1 MTFWF
6 YNIVVT
12 VGSFL
17 VGPFILLFFLVR
29 GSLDGHFGERLGL
42 LSSKQV
48 PPKGERLRI
57 WVHAVSVGEV
67 KLARGIVRV
76 LQERKGDFSLV
87 VSTTTTTGR
96 QTALREMPEDSI
108 IIYNPLDLWSC
119 VRRSIQK
126 VSPDLFIN
134 LETEIWPNLLWAC
147 KKLNIPAFLI
157 NGRISL
163 RSIDYYRRLRFLM
176 KDVLSAYRLLSMISH
191 SDAERILSMG
201 AARNKVVVAGNA
213 KYDLLIDEARP
224 ELSDRIRRVY
234 KIERKRPVFIA
245 GSTRG
250 GEEEIILEVFVKLLE
265 KYPETILIIAP
276 RHIERCKSIESLIRS
291 CNLKYCL
298 RSSLDEV
305 TKENSG
311 ISVILVDKIGELF
324 GLYSLGSVIF
334 CGASLVPLGGQNIIE
349 AAVWGKPVMYGPSM
363 EDFSEATDLL
373 EGVGAG
379 LRVRDGYELLKT
391 ATWLLENPAES
402 HRLGR
407 LARDEIERYIGF
419 ARKHI
424 GDIFRFIDEESQ
436 VYAEKRERTDKRVG
450 VQ

>member
-6 YNIVVT
+6 YNIAVT

-17 VGPFILLFFLVR
+17 VGPFILLFFLIR
-29 GSLDGHFGERLGL
+29 GSLDGHFRERLGL
-42 LSSKQV
+42 LTSKGV

-67 KLARGIVRV
+67 KLARVIARV
-76 LQERKGDFSLV
+76 LQEWKGDFSLI
-87 VSTTTTTGR
+87 VSTTTPTGR
-96 QTALREMPEDSI
+96 QTASREMPEGSI
-108 IIYNPLDLWSC
+108 IIYNPLDLWWC
-119 VRRSIQK
+119 VRRSLQK
-126 VSPDLFIN
+126 MSPDLFIG

-147 KKLNIPAFLI
+147 KGLNIPAVLI
-157 NGRISL
+157 NGRISV

-176 KDVLSAYRLLSMISH
+176 RDVLSAYRVLSMISGA
-191 SDAERILSMG
+191 DADRILSMG
-201 AARNKVVVAGNA
+201 AAPNKVVVAGNA

-234 KIERKRPVFIA
+234 KINRKRPVFIA

-250 GEEEIILEVFVKLLE
+250 GEEEIILDVFLKLLE
-265 KYPETILIIAP
+265 KYPEAILIVVP
-276 RHIERCKSIESLIRS
+276 RHIERCKGIASLIRS
-291 CNLKYCL
+291 RNLNYCL

-305 TKENSG
+305 TKGDSNA
-311 ISVILVDKIGELF
+311 SVILVDKIGELF

-334 CGASLVPLGGQNIIE
+334 CGASLVPLGGQNVLE

-363 EDFSEATDLL
+363 EDFSEAKDLL

-379 LRVRDGYELLKT
+379 LRVRDGHELLKT

-402 HRLGR
+402 HRLGS
-407 LARDEIERYIGF
+407 LARDEIEKYIGS

-424 GDIFRFIDEESQ
+424 GDIFRFIDEGS
-436 VYAEKRERTDKRVG
+436 
-450 VQ
+450 

>member
-17 VGPFILLFFLVR
+17 FGPFILLFFLIR
-29 GSLDGHFGERLGL
+29 GSLDGHFRERLGL
-42 LSSKQV
+42 LSSKLV
-48 PPKGERLRI
+48 PPKGKRLRI

-67 KLARGIVRV
+67 KLARVIIRV

-87 VSTTTTTGR
+87 VSTTTPTGR
-96 QTALREMPEDSI
+96 QTASREMPEDTI
-108 IIYNPLDLWSC
+108 IIYNPLDLWWC

-126 VSPDLFIN
+126 VSPDLFIG

-147 KKLNIPAFLI
+147 KQLNIPAVLI
-157 NGRISL
+157 DGRISV

-176 KDVLSAYRLLSMISH
+176 KDVLSAYRLVSMISRA
-191 SDAERILSMG
+191 DAERIVSMG
-201 AARNKVVVAGNA
+201 AARNKAVVAGNA
-213 KYDLLIDEARP
+213 KYDLLIDEART

-234 KIERKRPVFIA
+234 KIERRRPVFVA

-265 KYPETILIIAP
+265 KHPQIILIVAP
-276 RHIERCKSIESLIRS
+276 RHIDRCKSIESLIRT
-291 CNLKYCL
+291 CHLKYCL
-298 RSSLDEV
+298 RSSLDKD
-305 TKENSG
+305 TKGRSEA
-311 ISVILVDKIGELF
+311 SVILVDKIGELF

-334 CGASLVPLGGQNIIE
+334 CGASLVPLGGQNILE

-363 EDFSEATDLL
+363 DDFLEATELL
-373 EGVGAG
+373 ERVGAG
-379 LRVRDGYELLKT
+379 LRVRDGHELLKT
-391 ATWLLENPAES
+391 ATWLLENPDES
-402 HRLGR
+402 DRLGR
-407 LARDEIERYIGF
+407 LARDEIERYTSS

-424 GDIFRFIDEESQ
+424 EDIFRFMDE
-436 VYAEKRERTDKRVG
+436 G
-450 VQ
+450 

>member
-6 YNIVVT
+6 YNIVVI

-17 VGPFILLFFLVR
+17 FGPFILLFFLIR

-176 KDVLSAYRLLSMISH
+176 KDVLSAYRLLSMISN

-265 KYPETILIIAP
+265 KYPETILIVAP

-305 TKENSG
+305 TKENSET
-311 ISVILVDKIGELF
+311 SVILVDKIGELF

-334 CGASLVPLGGQNIIE
+334 CGASLVPLGGQNILE

-407 LARDEIERYIGF
+407 LGRDEIERYIGS

-424 GDIFRFIDEESQ
+424 GDIFRFIDEESW
-436 VYAEKRERTDKRVG
+436 VYVEKRERTDERVG
-450 VQ
+450 V

>member
-17 VGPFILLFFLVR
+17 FGPFILLFFLIR
-29 GSLDGHFGERLGL
+29 GSLDGHFRERLGL
-42 LSSKQV
+42 LSSKLV
-48 PPKGERLRI
+48 PPKGKRLRI

-67 KLARGIVRV
+67 KLARVIIRV

-87 VSTTTTTGR
+87 VSTTTPTGR
-96 QTALREMPEDSI
+96 QTASREMPEDTI
-108 IIYNPLDLWSC
+108 IIYNPLDLWWC

-126 VSPDLFIN
+126 VSPDLFIG

-147 KKLNIPAFLI
+147 KQLNIPAVLI
-157 NGRISL
+157 NGRISV

-176 KDVLSAYRLLSMISH
+176 KDVLSAYRLVSMISRA
-191 SDAERILSMG
+191 DAERIVSMG
-201 AARNKVVVAGNA
+201 AARNKAVVAGNA
-213 KYDLLIDEARP
+213 KYDLLIDEART

-234 KIERKRPVFIA
+234 KIERRRPVFVA

-265 KYPETILIIAP
+265 KHPQIILIVAP
-276 RHIERCKSIESLIRS
+276 RHIDRCKSIESLIRT
-291 CNLKYCL
+291 CHLKYCL
-298 RSSLDEV
+298 RSSLDKD
-305 TKENSG
+305 TKGRSEA
-311 ISVILVDKIGELF
+311 SVILVDKIGELF

-334 CGASLVPLGGQNIIE
+334 CGASLVPLGGQNILE

-363 EDFSEATDLL
+363 DDFLEATELL
-373 EGVGAG
+373 ERVGAG
-379 LRVRDGYELLKT
+379 LRVRDGHELLKT
-391 ATWLLENPAES
+391 ATWLLENPDES
-402 HRLGR
+402 DRLGR
-407 LARDEIERYIGF
+407 LARDEIERYTSS

-424 GDIFRFIDEESQ
+424 EDIFRFIDE
-436 VYAEKRERTDKRVG
+436 G
-450 VQ
+450 

>member
-17 VGPFILLFFLVR
+17 FGPFILLFFLIR
-29 GSLDGHFGERLGL
+29 GSLDGHFRERLGL
-42 LSSKQV
+42 LSSKLV
-48 PPKGERLRI
+48 PPKGKRLRI

-67 KLARGIVRV
+67 KLARVIIRV

-87 VSTTTTTGR
+87 VSTTTPTGR
-96 QTALREMPEDSI
+96 QTASREMPEDTI
-108 IIYNPLDLWSC
+108 IIYNPLDLWWC
-119 VRRSIQK
+119 VRRSLQK
-126 VSPDLFIN
+126 VSPDLFIG

-147 KKLNIPAFLI
+147 KQLNIPAVLI
-157 NGRISL
+157 NGRISV

-176 KDVLSAYRLLSMISH
+176 KDVLSAYRLVSMISRA
-191 SDAERILSMG
+191 DAERIVSMG

-213 KYDLLIDEARP
+213 KYDLLIDEART

-234 KIERKRPVFIA
+234 KIERRRPVFVA

-265 KYPETILIIAP
+265 KHPQTILIVAP
-276 RHIERCKSIESLIRS
+276 RHIDRCKSIESLIRT
-291 CNLKYCL
+291 CHLKYCL
-298 RSSLDEV
+298 RSSLDKD
-305 TKENSG
+305 TKGRSEA
-311 ISVILVDKIGELF
+311 SVILVDKIGELF

-334 CGASLVPLGGQNIIE
+334 CGASLVPLGGQNILE

-363 EDFSEATDLL
+363 DDFLEATELL

-379 LRVRDGYELLKT
+379 LRVRDGHELLKT
-391 ATWLLENPAES
+391 ATWLLENPDES
-402 HRLGR
+402 DRLGR
-407 LARDEIERYIGF
+407 LARDEIERYTSS

-424 GDIFRFIDEESQ
+424 EDIFRFIDE
-436 VYAEKRERTDKRVG
+436 G
-450 VQ
+450 

>member
-6 YNIVVT
+6 YNIAVT

-17 VGPFILLFFLVR
+17 VGPFILLFFLIR
-29 GSLDGHFGERLGL
+29 GSLDGHFRERLGL
-42 LSSKQV
+42 LTSKGV

-67 KLARGIVRV
+67 KLARVIARV
-76 LQERKGDFSLV
+76 LQEWKGDFSLI
-87 VSTTTTTGR
+87 VSTTTPTGR
-96 QTALREMPEDSI
+96 QTASREMPENSI
-108 IIYNPLDLWSC
+108 IIYNPLDLWWC
-119 VRRSIQK
+119 VRRSLQK
-126 VSPDLFIN
+126 MSPDLFIG

-147 KKLNIPAFLI
+147 KELNIPAVLI
-157 NGRISL
+157 NGRISV
-163 RSIDYYRRLRFLM
+163 RSIDYYRRLRFM
-176 KDVLSAYRLLSMISH
+176 MRDVLSAYRVLSMISGA
-191 SDAERILSMG
+191 DADRILSMG
-201 AARNKVVVAGNA
+201 AAPNKVVVAGNA

-234 KIERKRPVFIA
+234 KINRKRPVFIA

-250 GEEEIILEVFVKLLE
+250 GEEEIILDVFLKLLE
-265 KYPETILIIAP
+265 KYPEAILIVVP
-276 RHIERCKSIESLIRS
+276 RHIERCKGIASLIRS
-291 CNLKYCL
+291 RNLNYCL

-305 TKENSG
+305 TKGDSKA
-311 ISVILVDKIGELF
+311 SVILVDKIGELF

-334 CGASLVPLGGQNIIE
+334 CGASLVPLGGQNVLE

-363 EDFSEATDLL
+363 EDFSEAKDLL

-379 LRVRDGYELLKT
+379 LRVRDGHELLNT

-402 HRLGR
+402 HRLGS
-407 LARDEIERYIGF
+407 LARDEIEKYIGS

-424 GDIFRFIDEESQ
+424 GDIFRFIDEES
-436 VYAEKRERTDKRVG
+436 
-450 VQ
+450 

>member
-6 YNIVVT
+6 YNIVVI

-17 VGPFILLFFLVR
+17 FGPFILLFFLIR

-157 NGRISL
+157 NGRISV

-176 KDVLSAYRLLSMISH
+176 KDVLSAYRLLSMISN

-265 KYPETILIIAP
+265 KYPETILIVAP

-305 TKENSG
+305 TKENSET
-311 ISVILVDKIGELF
+311 SVILVDKIGELF

-334 CGASLVPLGGQNIIE
+334 CGASLVPLGGQNIVE

-407 LARDEIERYIGF
+407 LGRDEIERYIGS

-424 GDIFRFIDEESQ
+424 GDIFRFIDEESW
-436 VYAEKRERTDKRVG
+436 VYVEKRERTDERVG
-450 VQ
+450 V

>member
-17 VGPFILLFFLVR
+17 FGPFILLFFLIR
-29 GSLDGHFGERLGL
+29 GSLDGHFRERLGL
-42 LSSKQV
+42 LSSKLV
-48 PPKGERLRI
+48 PPKGKRLRI

-67 KLARGIVRV
+67 KLARVIIRV

-87 VSTTTTTGR
+87 VSTTTPTGR
-96 QTALREMPEDSI
+96 QTASREMPEDTI
-108 IIYNPLDLWSC
+108 IIYNPLDLWWC
-119 VRRSIQK
+119 VRRSLQK
-126 VSPDLFIN
+126 VSPDLFIG

-147 KKLNIPAFLI
+147 KQLNIPAVLI
-157 NGRISL
+157 NGRISV

-176 KDVLSAYRLLSMISH
+176 KDVLSAYRLVSMISRA
-191 SDAERILSMG
+191 DAERIVSMG
-201 AARNKVVVAGNA
+201 VARNKVVVAGNA
-213 KYDLLIDEARP
+213 KYDLLIDEART

-234 KIERKRPVFIA
+234 KIERRRPVFVA

-265 KYPETILIIAP
+265 KHPQIILIVAP
-276 RHIERCKSIESLIRS
+276 RHIDRCKSIESLIRT
-291 CNLKYCL
+291 CHLKYCL
-298 RSSLDEV
+298 RSSLDKD
-305 TKENSG
+305 TKGRSEA
-311 ISVILVDKIGELF
+311 SVILVDKIGELF

-334 CGASLVPLGGQNIIE
+334 CGASLVPLGGQNILE

-363 EDFSEATDLL
+363 DDFLEATELL

-379 LRVRDGYELLKT
+379 LRVRDGHELLKT
-391 ATWLLENPAES
+391 ATWLLENPDES
-402 HRLGR
+402 DRLGR
-407 LARDEIERYIGF
+407 LARDEIERYTSS

-424 GDIFRFIDEESQ
+424 EDIFRFIDE
-436 VYAEKRERTDKRVG
+436 G
-450 VQ
+450 

>member
-17 VGPFILLFFLVR
+17 FGPFILLFFLIR

-176 KDVLSAYRLLSMISH
+176 KDVLSAYKLLSMISN

-265 KYPETILIIAP
+265 KYPETILIVAP

-305 TKENSG
+305 TKENSET
-311 ISVILVDKIGELF
+311 SVILVDKIGELF

-334 CGASLVPLGGQNIIE
+334 CGASLVPLGGQNILE

-363 EDFSEATDLL
+363 EDFLEATELL
-373 EGVGAG
+373 DKVGAG
-379 LRVRDGYELLKT
+379 FRVENRYDLVKT
-391 ATWLLENPAES
+391 ATWLLENPDES
-402 HRLGR
+402 DRLGR
-407 LARDEIERYIGF
+407 LARDEIESYIDST
-419 ARKHI
+419 RKQI
-424 GDIFRFIDEESQ
+424 EDIFCSLP
-436 VYAEKRERTDKRVG
+436 
-450 VQ
+450 

>member
-1 MTFWF
+1 
-6 YNIVVT
+6 
-12 VGSFL
+12 
-17 VGPFILLFFLVR
+17 
-29 GSLDGHFGERLGL
+29 
-42 LSSKQV
+42 
-48 PPKGERLRI
+48 
-57 WVHAVSVGEV
+57 
-67 KLARGIVRV
+67 
-76 LQERKGDFSLV
+76 
-87 VSTTTTTGR
+87 
-96 QTALREMPEDSI
+96 
-108 IIYNPLDLWSC
+108 
-119 VRRSIQK
+119 
-126 VSPDLFIN
+126 
-134 LETEIWPNLLWAC
+134 
-147 KKLNIPAFLI
+147 
-157 NGRISL
+157 
-163 RSIDYYRRLRFLM
+163 M
-176 KDVLSAYRLLSMISH
+176 KDVLSAYKLLSMISN

-265 KYPETILIIAP
+265 KYPETILIVAP

>member
-6 YNIVVT
+6 YNIAVT

-17 VGPFILLFFLVR
+17 VGPFILLFFLIR
-29 GSLDGHFGERLGL
+29 GSLDGHFRERLGL
-42 LSSKQV
+42 LTSKGV

-67 KLARGIVRV
+67 KLARVIARV
-76 LQERKGDFSLV
+76 LQEWKGDFSLI
-87 VSTTTTTGR
+87 VSRTTPTGR
-96 QTALREMPEDSI
+96 QTASREMPENSI
-108 IIYNPLDLWSC
+108 IIYNPLDLWWC
-119 VRRSIQK
+119 VRRSLQK
-126 VSPDLFIN
+126 MSPDLFIG

-147 KKLNIPAFLI
+147 KELNIPAVLI
-157 NGRISL
+157 NGRISV
-163 RSIDYYRRLRFLM
+163 RSIDYYRRLRFM
-176 KDVLSAYRLLSMISH
+176 MRDVLSAYRVLSMISGA
-191 SDAERILSMG
+191 DADRILSMG
-201 AARNKVVVAGNA
+201 AAPNKVVVAGNA

-234 KIERKRPVFIA
+234 KINRKRPVFIA

-250 GEEEIILEVFVKLLE
+250 GEEEIILDVFLKLLE
-265 KYPETILIIAP
+265 KYPEAILIVVP
-276 RHIERCKSIESLIRS
+276 RHIERCKGIASLIRS
-291 CNLKYCL
+291 RNLNYCL

-305 TKENSG
+305 TKGDSKA
-311 ISVILVDKIGELF
+311 SVILVDKIGELF

-334 CGASLVPLGGQNIIE
+334 CGASLVPLGGQNVLE

-363 EDFSEATDLL
+363 EDFSEAKDLL

-379 LRVRDGYELLKT
+379 LRVRDGHELLNT

-402 HRLGR
+402 HRLGS
-407 LARDEIERYIGF
+407 LARDEIEKYIGS

-424 GDIFRFIDEESQ
+424 GDIFRFIDEES
-436 VYAEKRERTDKRVG
+436 
-450 VQ
+450 

>member
-1 MTFWF
+1 MAFLF

-17 VGPFILLFFLVR
+17 LGPFILLFFLIR

-42 LSSKQV
+42 LSSKPV
-48 PPKGERLRI
+48 PPKGERTRI

-67 KLARGIVRV
+67 KLARVIVRV
-76 LQERKGDFSLV
+76 LRERKGDFSLV

-108 IIYNPLDLWSC
+108 IIYNPLDLWWW
-119 VRRSIQK
+119 VRRSLQK
-126 VSPDLFIN
+126 VSPDLFIG

-147 KKLNIPAFLI
+147 KKLNIPAVLI
-157 NGRISL
+157 NGRISV

-201 AARNKVVVAGNA
+201 AARNKVVVVGNA

-265 KYPETILIIAP
+265 KYPETILIVAP

-291 CNLKYCL
+291 YNLRYCL
-298 RSSLDEV
+298 RSSLDEI
-305 TKENSG
+305 TKENSE

-334 CGASLVPLGGQNIIE
+334 CGASLVPLGGQNILE

-363 EDFSEATDLL
+363 EDFLEATDLV

-379 LRVRDGYELLKT
+379 LRIRDGYELLKT
-391 ATWLLENPAES
+391 ATWLLENPGES
-402 HRLGR
+402 DRLGR
-407 LARDEIERYIGF
+407 LARDEIERYIGS

-424 GDIFRFIDEESQ
+424 GDVFRFIDEESW
-436 VYAEKRERTDKRVG
+436 V
-450 VQ
+450 

>member
-12 VGSFL
+12 IGSFL
-17 VGPFILLFFLVR
+17 VGPFMLLFFLIR

-42 LSSKQV
+42 LTSRLV
-48 PPKGERLRI
+48 PPKGERLRV

-67 KLARGIVRV
+67 KLARVIARI

-87 VSTTTTTGR
+87 VSTTTPTGR
-96 QTALREMPEDSI
+96 QTAYREMPEDSI
-108 IIYNPLDLWSC
+108 IIYNPLDLWWC

-126 VSPDLFIN
+126 MSPDLFIG
-134 LETEIWPNLLWAC
+134 LETEIWPNLVWAC
-147 KKLNIPAFLI
+147 KELNIPAVLI
-157 NGRISL
+157 NGRISV

-176 KDVLSAYRLLSMISH
+176 KDVLSAYRLLSMISS
-191 SDAERILSMG
+191 SDAERILSIG

-234 KIERKRPVFIA
+234 KIKRKRPVFIA

-250 GEEEIILEVFVKLLE
+250 GEEEIVLEVFMRLLE
-265 KYPETILIIAP
+265 KYPDAILIVVP

-291 CNLKYCL
+291 RNLNYCL
-298 RSSLDEV
+298 RSSLDDV
-305 TKENSG
+305 TKGDSET
-311 ISVILVDKIGELF
+311 SVILVDKIGELF
-324 GLYSLGSVIF
+324 GLYSVGSVIF
-334 CGASLVPLGGQNIIE
+334 CGASLVPLGGQNVLE

-363 EDFSEATDLL
+363 EDFTEATELL

-379 LRVRDGYELLKT
+379 FRIKDGHELLKT
-391 ATWLLENPAES
+391 AMWLLENPAES
-402 HRLGR
+402 HRLGG
-407 LARDEIERYIGF
+407 LARDEIQRYIGS

-424 GDIFRFIDEESQ
+424 GDIFRFIDEES
-436 VYAEKRERTDKRVG
+436 
-450 VQ
+450 

>member
-17 VGPFILLFFLVR
+17 FGPFILLFFLIR
-29 GSLDGHFGERLGL
+29 GSLDGHFRERLGL
-42 LSSKQV
+42 LSSKLV
-48 PPKGERLRI
+48 PPKGKRLRI

-67 KLARGIVRV
+67 KLARVIIRV

-87 VSTTTTTGR
+87 VSTTTPTGR
-96 QTALREMPEDSI
+96 QTASREMPEDTI
-108 IIYNPLDLWSC
+108 IIYNPLDLWWC

-126 VSPDLFIN
+126 VSPDLFIG

-147 KKLNIPAFLI
+147 KQLNIPAVLI
-157 NGRISL
+157 NGRISV

-176 KDVLSAYRLLSMISH
+176 KDVLSAYRLVSMISRA
-191 SDAERILSMG
+191 DAERIVSMG
-201 AARNKVVVAGNA
+201 AARNKAVVAGNA
-213 KYDLLIDEARP
+213 KYDLLIDEART

-234 KIERKRPVFIA
+234 KIERRRPVFVA

-265 KYPETILIIAP
+265 KHPQIILIVAP
-276 RHIERCKSIESLIRS
+276 RHIDRCKSIESLIRT
-291 CNLKYCL
+291 CHLKYCL
-298 RSSLDEV
+298 RSSLDKD
-305 TKENSG
+305 TKGRSEA
-311 ISVILVDKIGELF
+311 SVILVDKIGELF

-334 CGASLVPLGGQNIIE
+334 CGASLVPLGGQNILE

-363 EDFSEATDLL
+363 DDFLEATELL
-373 EGVGAG
+373 ERVGAG
-379 LRVRDGYELLKT
+379 LRVRDGHELLKT
-391 ATWLLENPAES
+391 ATWLLENPDES
-402 HRLGR
+402 DRLGR
-407 LARDEIERYIGF
+407 LARDEIERYTSS

-424 GDIFRFIDEESQ
+424 EDIFRFMDE
-436 VYAEKRERTDKRVG
+436 G
-450 VQ
+450 

>member
-12 VGSFL
+12 AGFFL
-17 VGPFILLFFLVR
+17 VGPFVLLFFIIR
-29 GSLDGHFGERLGL
+29 GSLDGHFRERLGL
-42 LSSKQV
+42 LTSKLV
-48 PPKGERLRI
+48 PPKGEKLRI

-67 KLARGIVRV
+67 KLARVVARI

-87 VSTTTTTGR
+87 VSTTTPTGR
-96 QTALREMPEDSI
+96 QSAYREMPEDSI
-108 IIYNPLDLWSC
+108 IIYNPLDLWWC
-119 VRRSIQK
+119 AKRSLRK
-126 VSPDLFIN
+126 MSPDLFIG

-147 KKLNIPAFLI
+147 RQLNIPAVLI
-157 NGRISL
+157 NGRISV
-163 RSIDYYRRLRFLM
+163 RSIDYYRRLRFL
-176 KDVLSAYRLLSMISH
+176 ISS

-234 KIERKRPVFIA
+234 KIERERPVFIA

-250 GEEEIILEVFVKLLE
+250 GEEEIVLEVFMALLE
-265 KYPETILIIAP
+265 KYPDVILIVVP
-276 RHIERCKSIESLIRS
+276 RHIERCKSIEPLIRS
-291 CNLKYCL
+291 RNLNYCL
-298 RSSLDEV
+298 RSSLDDV
-305 TKENSG
+305 TKGDSET
-311 ISVILVDKIGELF
+311 SVILVDKIGELF

-334 CGASLVPLGGQNIIE
+334 CGASLVPLGGQNVLE

-363 EDFSEATDLL
+363 ENFPEATGLL

-379 LRVRDGYELLKT
+379 LRVRDGHELLNT

-407 LARDEIERYIGF
+407 LARDEIKKYIGS

-424 GDIFRFIDEESQ
+424 GDIFRFIDEES
-436 VYAEKRERTDKRVG
+436 
-450 VQ
+450 

>member
-1 MTFWF
+1 MMTFWF

-17 VGPFILLFFLVR
+17 IGPFMLLFFLIR

-42 LSSKQV
+42 LTSKLV
-48 PPKGERLRI
+48 PAKGERQRI

-67 KLARGIVRV
+67 KLARVIARV

-87 VSTTTTTGR
+87 VSTTTPTGR
-96 QTALREMPEDSI
+96 KTASKEMPRDSI
-108 IIYNPLDLWSC
+108 IVYNPLDLWWC
-119 VRRSIQK
+119 VKRSLQK
-126 VSPDLFIN
+126 ISPDLFIG

-147 KKLNIPAFLI
+147 KELNIPAVLI
-157 NGRISL
+157 NGRISV

-176 KDVLSAYRLLSMISH
+176 KDVLSVYTLLSMISRA
-191 SDAERILSMG
+191 DAERILSMG
-201 AARNKVVVAGNA
+201 AARNKIVVTGNA

-234 KIERKRPVFIA
+234 KIKGKRPVFIA

-250 GEEEIILEVFVKLLE
+250 GEEEIILDVFIKLLE
-265 KYPETILIIAP
+265 KYPDAILIVVP
-276 RHIERCKSIESLIRS
+276 RHIERSKSIASLIRS
-291 CNLKYCL
+291 RNLEYCL
-298 RSSLDEV
+298 RSSLDNV
-305 TKENSG
+305 TKRDGET
-311 ISVILVDKIGELF
+311 SVILVDKIGELF

-334 CGASLVPLGGQNIIE
+334 CGASLVPLGGQNVLE
-349 AAVWGKPVMYGPSM
+349 AAVWGKPVMYGPWM
-363 EDFSEATDLL
+363 ENFPEATALL

-379 LRVRDGYELLKT
+379 LRVRDGHELLNT

-402 HRLGR
+402 HRLGG
-407 LARDEIERYIGF
+407 LARNEIEKYIGS

-424 GDIFRFIDEESQ
+424 GDIFRFIDEES
-436 VYAEKRERTDKRVG
+436 
-450 VQ
+450 